1 MATRPFFKLK
11 PLINR
16 ASLAFRTMSTH
27 QPIIFNPPAEQ
38 YGKYHLNGE
47 ELNSNPISQFQQWF
61 KEALDQIPKE
71 GVPEQTTFSTAR
83 LPSGRVS
90 SRVVLLKELD
100 DRGFIVY
107 SNWDKSKKAKDF
119 NSNKYASLNFFWPSL
134 ERQVRVEGVMEF
146 VSRETTERY
155 FKTRPRGSKIGA
167 WASPQSQ
174 EIKKEDLD
182 ALNKKYEDKFKDLAD
197 DEIPCPEYWNGVRIV
212 PLEIE
217 FWQGGKFRLHDRF
230 TFVREKLE
238 DEWDVKRISP

>member
-1 MATRPFFKLK
+1 MATRPFFKLI
-11 PLINR
+11 PIANR
-16 ASLAFRTMSTH
+16 TKLAIRNMSTH

-38 YGKYHLNGE
+38 YGKFHLNGN
-47 ELNSNPISQFQQWF
+47 ELDSNPISQFQQWF
-61 KEALDQIPKE
+61 KEALDQIPKDR
-71 GVPEQTTFSTAR
+71 VPEKTTFSTAL

-119 NSNKYASLNFFWPSL
+119 ESNKFASLNFFWPSL
-134 ERQVRVEGVMEF
+134 ERQVRVEGEMEF
-146 VSRETTERY
+146 VNRETTERY

-174 EIKKEDLD
+174 EVTKEKLD
-182 ALNKKYEDKFKDLAD
+182 ELNKHFEEKFKDLKD

-230 TFVREKLE
+230 TYVREELE
-238 DEWDVKRISP
+238 GSWNVKRIAP

>member
-1 MATRPFFKLK
+1 MAIRPFFKIR
-11 PLINR
+11 PLVNR
-16 ASLAFRTMSTH
+16 SIIATRTMSTH

-38 YGKYHLNGE
+38 YGKFHLNGE
-47 ELNSNPISQFQQWF
+47 ELDPCPIAQFQQWF
-61 KEALDQIPKE
+61 KEALDKIPKDR
-71 GVPEQTTFSTAR
+71 VPEKTTFSTAR

-119 NSNKYASLNFFWPSL
+119 ETNKFASLNFFWPSL
-134 ERQVRVEGVMEF
+134 ERQVRVEGIMEY

-174 EIKKEDLD
+174 EIGKEELD
-182 ALNKKYEDKFKDLAD
+182 ELNKKYEDQFKDLED
-197 DEIPCPEYWNGVRIV
+197 DQIPCPEYWNGVRIV

-230 TFVREKLE
+230 TFVREEL
-238 DEWDVKRISP
+238 DGEWEVKRISP